1 MIITA
6 TLGIGLIFL
15 LAAIVGVLDAVRAAQ
30 WRLVAAERRESWEAR
45 HTASATALPGT
56 LAFEPVLD
64 RAGRN

>member
-15 LAAIVGVLDAVRAAQ
+15 LAGIVRVLDAVPGGPVATGRRRAT
-30 WRLVAAERRESWEAR
+30 ESWEAR
-45 HTASATALPGT
+45 HAAPATALPET
-56 LAFEPVLD
+56 LAFEPVLE

>member
-6 TLGIGLIFL
+6 TLGVGLIFL
-15 LAAIVGVLDAVRAAQ
+15 LAGIVRVLDAVRAAR

-45 HTASATALPGT
+45 HAGRTTALPET
-56 LAFEPVLD
+56 LPFEPVLD

>member
-6 TLGIGLIFL
+6 TLGVGLIFL
-15 LAAIVGVLDAVRAAQ
+15 LAGIVRVLDAVRAAR

-45 HTASATALPGT
+45 HASPATVLPET

>member
-6 TLGIGLIFL
+6 TLGVGLIFL
-15 LAAIVGVLDAVRAAQ
+15 LAGIVRVLDAVRAAR

-45 HTASATALPGT
+45 RASPATVLPET

-64 RAGRN
+64 RAGRT

>member
-6 TLGIGLIFL
+6 TLGIGMIFL
-15 LAAIVGVLDAVRAAQ
+15 LAGIVRVLDAVRAAR

-45 HTASATALPGT
+45 HATPATALPKT
-56 LAFEPVLD
+56 LAVEPVPD